1 MERWTQEGDEKYI
14 YYYYDE
20 SGVCGMNYNGSE
32 YYFHKNI
39 LGDVLEV
46 YDKYGSLQCRYVYD
60 AWGNHKAFYA
70 DGTEIASDIN
80 TIGNINPIRY
90 RGYYWDSEF
99 GLYYLQSRYYDPAAG
114 RFISP
119 DDVSY
124 LDPESVVG
132 LNLYAYCGNN
142 PVMNV
147 DPNGSFF
154 LTALLVGLIVGAT
167 VGAVVGGTIAGMN
180 AYEEGVRGWEL
191 FGNILL
197 GGIVGGA
204 IGAVAGTIA
213 GGMIGAGGVFMGAG
227 ASMLSGSF
235 ALAGGGTA
243 AFGTALAGVG
253 AVALGGTLVI
263 GGVLTGVK
271 GLNIFFNKGRP
282 GDNQKQNE
290 QFSTIMKGFGYK
302 RTDPVWQTLHEL
314 LHYEEPMNFQE
325 LLEFIKSFLGR

>member
-1 MERWTQEGDEKYI
+1 MEYDYKSLRLKKGNKIYFWQDNKLIMERWTQEGNEKYI

-20 SGVCGMNYNGSE
+20 SGVCGMHYSGAD

-99 GLYYLQSRYYDPAAG
+99 GLYYLQSRYYDPAVG

-147 DPNGSFF
+147 DPNEKQC
-154 LTALLVGLIVGAT
+154 L
-167 VGAVVGGTIAGMN
+167 
-180 AYEEGVRGWEL
+180 
-191 FGNILL
+191 GNN
-197 GGIVGGA
+197 GI
-204 IGAVAGTIA
+204 
-213 GGMIGAGGVFMGAG
+213 
-227 ASMLSGSF
+227 S
-235 ALAGGGTA
+235 
-243 AFGTALAGVG
+243 
-253 AVALGGTLVI
+253 
-263 GGVLTGVK
+263 
-271 GLNIFFNKGRP
+271 
-282 GDNQKQNE
+282 
-290 QFSTIMKGFGYK
+290 
-302 RTDPVWQTLHEL
+302 
-314 LHYEEPMNFQE
+314 
-325 LLEFIKSFLGR
+325 